1 MATDG
6 HPDLSGVWSPLLN
19 PVIPEGVV
27 IRTGVY
33 LGLDLQAWR
42 PGAAPIPM
50 TPWAQAI
57 FDERSRNFSKGNP
70 SSSCLPHGI
79 SEAMMIDSFKI
90 VQHSGVTLILY
101 EEFARFRQIFADGR
115 THPAEMNPAWLG
127 YSIGKWDGGAFVV
140 DTRGFNDRSWLDFAG
155 HPHSEQ
161 LRVIERFR
169 RTDFGHM
176 QLELTFEDPVAY
188 SAPWSAA
195 LNFQLMPDT
204 DLIENICEN
213 ERDGAHIVG
222 RVASDDHPAL
232 TLSIEQ
238 LREYEGVYGER
249 RGMSVALIDGQLV
262 FNGGQLVPVSATDFT
277 SRRR

>member
-1 MATDG
+1 
-6 HPDLSGVWSPLLN
+6 
-19 PVIPEGVV
+19 
-27 IRTGVY
+27 
-33 LGLDLQAWR
+33 
-42 PGAAPIPM
+42 M

-57 FDERSRNFSKGNP
+57 FNELSRNFSKGNP
-70 SSSCLPHGI
+70 SSSCLPHGVP
-79 SEAMMIDSFKI
+79 EAMMIDSFKI
-90 VQHSGVTLILY
+90 VQHSGVTLVLY
-101 EEFARFRQIFADGR
+101 EEFARFRQIFTDGR

-127 YSIGKWDGGAFVV
+127 YSIGKWDSDVFVV

-176 QLELTFEDPVAY
+176 QLELTFEDSVAY
-188 SAPWSAA
+188 SAPWSAS
-195 LNFQLMPDT
+195 LNFELMPDT

-213 ERDGAHIVG
+213 EKDGPHIVG
-222 RVASDDHPAL
+222 RVPSDDRPAV

-249 RGMSVALIDGQLV
+249 RGMSVALIDGRLV
-262 FNGGQLVPVSATDFT
+262 FNGAQLIPVSATDFSST
-277 SRRR
+277 VGNVEFFRDSSGQIDRLLWTVLGEGELDLKRRR